1 MHFSIGFVAHDR
13 PRRAFQAV
21 CGGLN
26 DNWKVDA
33 RLADVW
39 KVSSRYTDT
48 WNVTGYWPREDGLN
62 MSCECEDTGCIKLG
76 VVCAPQGDDTRVLI
90 SVYDTDGDEFD
101 ISGATEI
108 VFLVAAER
116 GGVVY
121 FTKRLSLGQAG
132 ISTNGYQ
139 FWVDV
144 TAADSVIPI
153 ARVNYYEVQVTT
165 SAGLKK
171 TVSAGSYIATKTA
184 IKDLP

>member
-1 MHFSIGFVAHDR
+1 MHFSIGFVAHAT
-13 PRRAFQAV
+13 PRRAVQAV
-21 CGGLN
+21 CGRAS
-26 DNWKVDA
+26 DNWPVDA

-39 KVSSRYTDT
+39 KVDARYAAI

-76 VVCAPQGDDTRVLI
+76 VICAPQGDDVRVLF

-144 TAADSVIPI
+144 TDTDSVLPI
-153 ARVNYYEVQVTT
+153 ARVNYYEAQVTT